1 MRERIQTP
9 WSRPEASSTWPGLT
23 SDRACTDG
31 RVNPGHDGAGKLSRR
46 TLLGGATLLAAPAIL
61 SRRARAAEQCVVGTW
76 GGDYARLLRENID
89 DPILKPQGINVIQ
102 DVGDEVPR
110 VAKLYAQK
118 KLPHGTEDIACLGAL
133 NGYRVS
139 EADLVEQLDETKVPN
154 LKHVHP
160 NLRLA
165 AFVPHIYSAQV
176 LVYNADTV
184 KEPPQSLGELLDP
197 KWKGKVGV
205 LSQGGNQWLIMAAS
219 VLESGTTT
227 DFDKAK
233 AFLLKLNAN
242 GLRLYPET
250 DAFAPAFKSGE
261 ISVAVIWLARSVM
274 WQNAGVPVKGAFPKE
289 GALLY
294 VSGMVMPKNAPDKD
308 AAYKYMNALLEPS
321 AQQGFA
327 AHMGYL
333 PTVDNAPLSGK
344 VTEQLALPNP
354 APKLIT
360 PDYKVLSPAIPE
372 LNDWW
377 LKNMQ
382 RA

>member
-1 MRERIQTP
+1 MRSLI
-9 WSRPEASSTWPGLT
+9 
-23 SDRACTDG
+23 
-31 RVNPGHDGAGKLSRR
+31 LSRR
-46 TLLGGATLLAAPAIL
+46 TLLAGSTLLAAPAIL
-61 SRRARAAEQCVVGTW
+61 SRRSQAAEQCVVGTW

-89 DPILKPQGINVIQ
+89 DPILKPEGIDVIQ

-110 VAKLYAQK
+110 VSKLYAQK
-118 KLPHGTEDIACLGAL
+118 KLPRGTEDIACLGAL
-133 NGYRVS
+133 NGYRVND
-139 EADLVEQLDETKVPN
+139 ADLVEQLDAAKVPN
-154 LKHVHP
+154 LKHVRP
-160 NLRLA
+160 NLLTPG
-165 AFVPHIYSAQV
+165 FVPHIYSAQV
-176 LVYNADTV
+176 LVYNTDVV
-184 KEPPQSLGELLDP
+184 KDPPQSLADLLDP

-219 VLESGTTT
+219 LLESGTTT

-242 GLRLYPET
+242 GLRLYAET

-289 GALLY
+289 GSILY

-344 VTEQLALPNP
+344 VGEQLALPVP
-354 APKLIT
+354 EPKLVP
-360 PDYKVLSPAIPE
+360 PDYPVLSKAIPD

-377 LKNMQ
+377 LKTIQ
-382 RA
+382 HA